1 MTVQEYTF
9 EQRLAKAWLR
19 QNGTL
24 APELIES
31 HTELVAL
38 VNEFSMA
45 LEIVMPFVEA
55 HKIKPDD
62 LEYVSSFIGSLKLRD
77 IEKHYLLS
85 VRIANQVVKQ
95 VSNSDPDEAMDKP
108 IATPDIYH
116 K

>member
-1 MTVQEYTF
+1 MTGENLPF
-9 EQRLAKAWLR
+9 EHRLAKAWMR

-45 LEIVMPFVEA
+45 LEIVMPYVEA
-55 HKIKPDD
+55 HKIKHDD

-85 VRIANQVVKQ
+85 VRIASQVVKPI
-95 VSNSDPDEAMDKP
+95 SKIDPDEAMDMP
-108 IATPDIYH
+108 PD
-116 K
+116 